1 MTSLGSPPL
10 SPPLDPTPPPAAP
23 PVYPLPTST
32 ARQNFIL
39 ALRYV
44 VSQKEYAALRKTLKF
59 RAPSAI
65 SSSVPPRREFDAVIK
80 QAAARSSV
88 RSVELGETTQHVE
101 DYDFLPSATRAAVRA
116 FLLTRVGLRIWG
128 AIETFLEKRKGIV
141 VSHPKHPRFRSPATR
156 TALSLALLVFLHRLL
171 SRFFTTL
178 RSNLLLPSART
189 FRKRH
194 PKTTRL
200 LTSRISPALGAS
212 LAGLALAVHP
222 EGEARNWIAV
232 WVVCKALEYAFNL
245 AEGRQLWGERPW
257 WLGSWLLFP
266 LSQAQ
271 IFHALVFDRETLPD
285 GPKKFFLNFS
295 GDYISTRPETYP
307 ARLRWP
313 STDEVLDGVANIA
326 NLHYPKFTPPILNPS
341 STLLPPPLTSLSP
354 ITSAAHP
361 LHTRLHCALTHP
373 SEPSCLTTYITHLL
387 NQLPRLS
394 RFFFVLYL
402 IAALPKI
409 RVLAKA
415 PFSSMGRIIRSSV
428 ASAAFISGVVGTSW
442 AGLCA
447 MQRVLPGKAGAGRA
461 GARVYLAGAVGG
473 LWAFVQAF
481 GSPVPPGARK
491 LTTSTTVIEEKGDGD
506 VIVTTATRSPVRR
519 GTSRAAFTY
528 TARLALVSLWKTGVK
543 RGWWRGVKNGDVVLF
558 VLGLAAMGAVWEA
571 GGELGVNE
579 GYVRN
584 GLEMLKGAK
593 RTKEAVVDDRIEPV
607 RGGEKR
613 KAA

>member
-1 MTSLGSPPL
+1 MTTLGAPS
-10 SPPLDPTPPPAAP
+10 PTPPLGPTP
-23 PVYPLPTST
+23 PTVPSPVYPPPIST
-32 ARQNFIL
+32 ARQNLIL

-44 VSQKEYAALRKTLKF
+44 VSPKEYASLRKTLKF
-59 RAPSAI
+59 RAPTAI
-65 SSSVPPRREFDAVIK
+65 SSSVPSRREFDAVIK
-80 QAAARSSV
+80 QAAARS
-88 RSVELGETTQHVE
+88 VEPGETSQDVE
-101 DYDFLPSATRAAVRA
+101 DYDFLPSATRAAIRA
-116 FLLTRVGLRIWG
+116 FLLTRVGLAAWG
-128 AIETFLEKRKGIV
+128 AIEAYLEKRKGIV
-141 VSHPKHPRFRSPATR
+141 VSRPKHRRFRSPATR
-156 TALSLALLVFLHRLL
+156 SAFSLALLLFLHRLL

-194 PKTTRL
+194 PKATRL

-212 LAGLALAVHP
+212 LAGIALAVHP
-222 EGEARNWIAV
+222 EGEMRNGVAV
-232 WVVCKALEYAFNL
+232 WVICKALEYAFNL
-245 AEGRQLWGERPW
+245 AEGRRVWGERPW
-257 WLGSWLLFP
+257 WFGSWLLFP

-271 IFHALVFDRETLPD
+271 IFHALIFDRETLPN
-285 GPKKFFLNFS
+285 GPKKFILNFT
-295 GDYISTRPETYP
+295 GDYIPARPETYP
-307 ARLRWP
+307 ALLRWP
-313 STDEVLDGVANIA
+313 PTDEVLDGVANIA

-341 STLLPPPLTSLSP
+341 SMLLPPPLTSLSP
-354 ITSAAHP
+354 ITSTAHP

-394 RFFFVLYL
+394 RFFFILYL
-402 IAALPKI
+402 LAALPKI
-409 RVLAKA
+409 RVLAKV
-415 PFSSMGRIIRSSV
+415 PFSSTGRIIRSSV

-447 MQRVLPGKAGAGRA
+447 MQRVLPGKVGAGRV

-481 GSPVPPGARK
+481 GSPAPPGARK
-491 LTTSTTVIEEKGDGD
+491 LTTSTTAIEDGN
-506 VIVTTATRSPVRR
+506 VTATTTTATPVRR

-571 GGELGVNE
+571 GGEVGVSE
-579 GYVRN
+579 GYVRE
-584 GLEMLKGAK
+584 GLEMLKGGK
-593 RTKEAVVDDRIEPV
+593 RAEEDVMEGRVEPV
-607 RGGEKR
+607 SGKEKR
-613 KAA
+613 KAV